1 MARVHGKDIT
11 SINIDNAGGTA
22 ADFKAE
28 TISLDFS
35 ASAETH
41 DTTTIGDSFR
51 EFTSGLKGG
60 DDVSHT
66 FMYNNTSTTGIWA
79 VYTGRLGI
87 SNTLDFTD
95 GDHRHQVV
103 HADCGRRHDQMHRH
117 PQDQRGNYVLVAS
130 ITTPSG
136 ETTWQHLQSANLIR
150 SMSSWMAT

>member
-95 GDHRHQVV
+95 GTRTVSMETIVTKLTMPIAVGDMIKCTATHKING
-103 HADCGRRHDQMHRH
+103 A
-117 PQDQRGNYVLVAS
+117 
-130 ITTPSG
+130 ITFS
-136 ETTWQHLQSANLIR
+136 
-150 SMSSWMAT
+150 

>member
-11 SINIDNAGGTA
+11 SINIDNSAGSA

-95 GDHRHQVV
+95 GTRTVSMETIVTKLSMPIAVGDMIKCTATHKING
-103 HADCGRRHDQMHRH
+103 A
-117 PQDQRGNYVLVAS
+117 
-130 ITTPSG
+130 ITFS
-136 ETTWQHLQSANLIR
+136 
-150 SMSSWMAT
+150 

>member
-95 GDHRHQVV
+95 GTRTVSMETIVTKLSMPIAVGDMIKCTATHKING
-103 HADCGRRHDQMHRH
+103 A
-117 PQDQRGNYVLVAS
+117 
-130 ITTPSG
+130 ITFS
-136 ETTWQHLQSANLIR
+136 
-150 SMSSWMAT
+150 

>member
-22 ADFKAE
+22 ADFKGE

-95 GDHRHQVV
+95 GTRTVSMETIVTKLSMPIAVGDMIKCTATHKING
-103 HADCGRRHDQMHRH
+103 A
-117 PQDQRGNYVLVAS
+117 
-130 ITTPSG
+130 ITFS
-136 ETTWQHLQSANLIR
+136 
-150 SMSSWMAT
+150 

>member
-11 SINIDNAGGTA
+11 SINIDNAAGTA

-66 FMYNNTSTTGIWA
+66 FMYNNTSTSGIWA

-95 GDHRHQVV
+95 GTRTVSMETIVTKLSMPIAVGDMIKCTATHKING
-103 HADCGRRHDQMHRH
+103 A
-117 PQDQRGNYVLVAS
+117 
-130 ITTPSG
+130 ITFS
-136 ETTWQHLQSANLIR
+136 
-150 SMSSWMAT
+150 

>member
-66 FMYNNTSTTGIWA
+66 FMYNNTNTTGIWA

-95 GDHRHQVV
+95 GTRTVSMETIVTKLSMPIAVGDMIKCTATHKING
-103 HADCGRRHDQMHRH
+103 A
-117 PQDQRGNYVLVAS
+117 
-130 ITTPSG
+130 ITFS
-136 ETTWQHLQSANLIR
+136 
-150 SMSSWMAT
+150 

>member
-11 SINIDNAGGTA
+11 SINIDNAAGTA

-95 GDHRHQVV
+95 GTRTVSMETIVTKLSMPIAVGDMIKCTATHKING
-103 HADCGRRHDQMHRH
+103 A
-117 PQDQRGNYVLVAS
+117 
-130 ITTPSG
+130 ITFS
-136 ETTWQHLQSANLIR
+136 
-150 SMSSWMAT
+150 

>member
-11 SINIDNAGGTA
+11 SINIDNSAGTA

-87 SNTLDFTD
+87 SGTLDFTD
-95 GDHRHQVV
+95 GTRTVSTETIVTKLSMPIAVGDMIKCTATHKING
-103 HADCGRRHDQMHRH
+103 A
-117 PQDQRGNYVLVAS
+117 
-130 ITTPSG
+130 ITFS
-136 ETTWQHLQSANLIR
+136 
-150 SMSSWMAT
+150 

>member
-11 SINIDNAGGTA
+11 SINIDNAAGTA

-28 TISLDFS
+28 TVSLDFS

-95 GDHRHQVV
+95 GTRTVSMETIVTKLSMPIAVGDMIKCTATHKING
-103 HADCGRRHDQMHRH
+103 A
-117 PQDQRGNYVLVAS
+117 
-130 ITTPSG
+130 ITFS
-136 ETTWQHLQSANLIR
+136 
-150 SMSSWMAT
+150 

>member
-66 FMYNNTSTTGIWA
+66 FMYNNTNTTGIWA

-87 SNTLDFTD
+87 SGTLDFTD
-95 GDHRHQVV
+95 GTRTVSMETIVTKLSMPIAVGDMIKCTATHKING
-103 HADCGRRHDQMHRH
+103 A
-117 PQDQRGNYVLVAS
+117 
-130 ITTPSG
+130 ITFS
-136 ETTWQHLQSANLIR
+136 
-150 SMSSWMAT
+150 

>member
-66 FMYNNTSTTGIWA
+66 FMYNNTSTTGIGA

-95 GDHRHQVV
+95 GTRTVSMETIVTKLSMPIAVGDMIKCTATHKING
-103 HADCGRRHDQMHRH
+103 A
-117 PQDQRGNYVLVAS
+117 
-130 ITTPSG
+130 ITFS
-136 ETTWQHLQSANLIR
+136 
-150 SMSSWMAT
+150 

>member
-11 SINIDNAGGTA
+11 SINIDNAAGTP

-95 GDHRHQVV
+95 GTRTVSMETIVTKLSMPIAVGDMIKCTATHKING
-103 HADCGRRHDQMHRH
+103 A
-117 PQDQRGNYVLVAS
+117 
-130 ITTPSG
+130 ITFS
-136 ETTWQHLQSANLIR
+136 
-150 SMSSWMAT
+150 

>member
-11 SINIDNAGGTA
+11 SINVDNSAGTA

-87 SNTLDFTD
+87 SHTLDFSDSTRTVSMETIVTKLSMPIAV
-95 GDHRHQVV
+95 GDMIKCTGLATKSSKIVFM
-103 HADCGRRHDQMHRH
+103 A
-117 PQDQRGNYVLVAS
+117 VAFAS
-130 ITTPSG
+130 KKLPVNAFTT
-136 ETTWQHLQSANLIR
+136 
-150 SMSSWMAT
+150 

>member
-87 SNTLDFTD
+87 STTLDFTD
-95 GDHRHQVV
+95 GTRTVSMETIVTKLSMPIAVGDMIKCTATHKING
-103 HADCGRRHDQMHRH
+103 A
-117 PQDQRGNYVLVAS
+117 
-130 ITTPSG
+130 ITFS
-136 ETTWQHLQSANLIR
+136 
-150 SMSSWMAT
+150 

>member
-11 SINIDNAGGTA
+11 SINIDNASGTA

-95 GDHRHQVV
+95 GTRTVSMETIVTKLSMPIAVGDMIKCTATHKING
-103 HADCGRRHDQMHRH
+103 A
-117 PQDQRGNYVLVAS
+117 
-130 ITTPSG
+130 ITFS
-136 ETTWQHLQSANLIR
+136 
-150 SMSSWMAT
+150 

>member
-11 SINIDNAGGTA
+11 SINVDNASGTA

-95 GDHRHQVV
+95 GTRTVSMETIVTKLSMPIAVGDMIKCTATHKING
-103 HADCGRRHDQMHRH
+103 A
-117 PQDQRGNYVLVAS
+117 
-130 ITTPSG
+130 ITFS
-136 ETTWQHLQSANLIR
+136 
-150 SMSSWMAT
+150 

>member
-95 GDHRHQVV
+95 GTRTVCMETIVTKLSMPIAVGDMIKCTATHKING
-103 HADCGRRHDQMHRH
+103 A
-117 PQDQRGNYVLVAS
+117 
-130 ITTPSG
+130 ITFS
-136 ETTWQHLQSANLIR
+136 
-150 SMSSWMAT
+150 

>member
-11 SINIDNAGGTA
+11 SINIDNAAGTA

-60 DDVSHT
+60 DDISHT
-66 FMYNNTSTTGIWA
+66 FMYNNTNTTGIWA

-95 GDHRHQVV
+95 GTRTVSMETIVTKLSMPIAVGDMIKCTATHKING
-103 HADCGRRHDQMHRH
+103 A
-117 PQDQRGNYVLVAS
+117 
-130 ITTPSG
+130 ITFS
-136 ETTWQHLQSANLIR
+136 
-150 SMSSWMAT
+150 

>member
-11 SINIDNAGGTA
+11 SINIDNAAGSA

-95 GDHRHQVV
+95 GTRTVSMETIVTKLSMPIAVGDMIKCTATHKIN
-103 HADCGRRHDQMHRH
+103 GT
-117 PQDQRGNYVLVAS
+117 
-130 ITTPSG
+130 ITFS
-136 ETTWQHLQSANLIR
+136 
-150 SMSSWMAT
+150 

>member
-28 TISLDFS
+28 TISLDLS

-95 GDHRHQVV
+95 GTRTVSMETIVTKLSMPIAVGDMIKCTATHKING
-103 HADCGRRHDQMHRH
+103 A
-117 PQDQRGNYVLVAS
+117 
-130 ITTPSG
+130 ITFS
-136 ETTWQHLQSANLIR
+136 
-150 SMSSWMAT
+150 